1 MIAEIRTEAQGIVS
15 AVTSK
20 QVKKFF
26 TSQGYAV
33 CNISPIT
40 NSSKWFAILVKNR
53 EYIIATVFTDKNVI
67 ERFEESV
74 M

>member
-1 MIAEIRTEAQGIVS
+1 MIAEIRTEARNLVGAVS
-15 AVTSK
+15 SR
-20 QVKKFF
+20 QVKNFF
-26 TSQGYAV
+26 TAKGYTV
-33 CNISPIT
+33 CNITPIT

-53 EYIIATVFTDKNVI
+53 EYIIATVFTSKNRI